1 MAKLAKRTKS
11 TVKAIFS
18 RRKDASAIEVDDE
31 DMPTV
36 DIRLDGVFR
45 WVQTISLRFKLNT
58 SPGPDGGRA
67 QVLAG
72 RAAA

>member
-1 MAKLAKRTKS
+1 MLSVVAKLAKRTKS

-31 DMPTV
+31 DMPTE

-45 WVQTISLRFKLNT
+45 WVQNHFIAFQTKHKSLSWT
-58 SPGPDGGRA
+58 
-67 QVLAG
+67 
-72 RAAA
+72 